1 MWIIGVLSTIKIW
14 YHRYM
19 QENTSTK
26 SLLWEYFSQNQRNLI
41 EEGQYL
47 MNEVIKDHAY
57 TFKDYSFLI
66 FPFAKA
72 YEGFLKQ
79 LFKDVR
85 LISHLDYISDHLRL
99 GKLMS
104 PNLVQKLGDKSL
116 YEKIRLNGSRELAEK
131 IWSTWK
137 LGRNQIFHYFPH
149 NVKSVS
155 FDEANKI
162 IIDIMET
169 MELAYASLRKM
180 RVMHTLKELSVN

>member
-1 MWIIGVLSTIKIW
+1 
-14 YHRYM
+14 M
-19 QENTSTK
+19 QESVSTK
-26 SLLWEYFSQNQRNLI
+26 SLLWDYFSPNQRSLI

-104 PNLVQKLGDKSL
+104 PNLVQKLGDRSL

-149 NVKSVS
+149 NIKSVS
-155 FDEANKI
+155 FDEANQI
-162 IIDIMET
+162 IIDIMQT